1 MKDTNWVY
9 VCVYHVVISTNKSQ
23 KLHKKRNP
31 ASVVVVVVVGRHNK
45 IYRYQRIH
53 QQLFNSYTHTGICF
67 SFNVDNFSKTRLLF
81 VVVVA
86 TFWQAVSDLQFVSS
100 VLLRKTKTAIT
111 VKLHVASLV
120 SILAQCTSA

>member
-1 MKDTNWVY
+1 M
-9 VCVYHVVISTNKSQ
+9 CQVVISTNKSQ

-53 QQLFNSYTHTGICF
+53 QQLFNSYTHTHTGICF

-81 VVVVA
+81 VVA